1 MSDAEWGPG
10 SAVRLLR
17 LISWPYL
24 KKHAVRSLLTVV
36 GIVLGVAVFVAMHTA
51 NQAVFFAFE
60 RTVDRI
66 AGASQ
71 LQVTAGEAGFPEEV
85 LERVQGLPDVA
96 VAVPVIEAP
105 AGTRIAGQG
114 NILILGVDMTG
125 DRSLREYDLESG
137 DEAVIDDPLVFLAQ
151 PDSIIITNEFA
162 SRNGLRVGDRL
173 TLSTM
178 IGDKPF
184 TVRGIMR
191 SGGLTSAFG
200 GNLAI
205 MDIYAA
211 QQVFGRGRRFDRID
225 LKLREGVA
233 VEIGQAAIA
242 KELGVGYDVQPPASR
257 GQQLESTLAV
267 YAISMNVSSVFAL
280 FIGMFI
286 IYNSFSIAVTQ
297 RRSEIGILR
306 ALGAPRRQIRNLFLI
321 ESAVSGLLGSI
332 AGIALGIVMARGM
345 VGSISNM
352 LEGIYGVAERAEEVS
367 ADPRLLGAAIAIG
380 IVTSMIAAWLP
391 ARNASRVDPV
401 HALQKGKYQVLTA
414 GENRARRLT
423 AAVLMAAAI
432 VMLWLG
438 ASIWFYAGYTLIIL
452 AALMLVPTV
461 ALWFARALR
470 PVLKWLR
477 PVEGALAADSLIQ
490 SPRRTSGAVAALML
504 SLGQVIGLGGIGR
517 ESYNS
522 IVEWLNTALNPDL
535 FVSGS
540 PNLSDRTFRFPKAL
554 APSITAIP
562 GVADV
567 QHVRS
572 LRVQIDGGPVMLIA
586 IEAASFERRGHRP
599 TVSEDPRG
607 MYTLAK
613 AGQGIIVSDNFAR
626 LHNKEVGNPVEVPT
640 PGGLLTIPIAG
651 IITDWSDQQGSIF
664 LDRAVYERYWKDDT
678 VNVFRVYVNP
688 GTDPQTVR
696 QRILERLSPSHPRLL
711 VLTNAEVRSW
721 VLKLTDQ
728 WLQLTYSQ
736 VFIAVLVAILGIVN
750 TLTVSI
756 IDRKRELGVLR
767 AVGGFRRQIR
777 QTVWMEAVAIGL
789 VGLALGLLFGAANL
803 YFLLEITGRD
813 LSGMRLPYRFPFSI
827 AAMLLPTILAAAFF
841 SALWPAE
848 SAVRASLVE
857 ALEYE

>member
-1 MSDAEWGPG
+1 M
-10 SAVRLLR
+10 RLLR

-24 KKHAVRSLLTVV
+24 KKHAVRSLLTVI

-51 NQAVFFAFE
+51 NQAVFYAFE

-66 AGASQ
+66 AGAAQ
-71 LQVTAGEAGFPEEV
+71 LQITAGEGGFPEEI
-85 LERVQGLPDVA
+85 LERVQAIPEVQ

-105 AGTRIAGQG
+105 AAAKMSGQG
-114 NILILGVDMTG
+114 NILVLGVDMTG
-125 DRSLREYDLESG
+125 DRSLRDYDLESG
-137 DEAVIDDPLVFLAQ
+137 DEAVVDDPLVFLAQ
-151 PDSIIITNEFA
+151 PDSIIVTNEFA
-162 SRNGLRVGDRL
+162 ARNNLHVGDRL

-178 IGDKPF
+178 IGDKAF

-200 GNLAI
+200 GNLAV

-211 QQVFGRGRRFDRID
+211 QLVFGRGRRFDRID
-225 LKLREGVA
+225 LKLREGLA
-233 VEIGQAAIA
+233 VEAGQAAIRR
-242 KELGVGYDVQPPASR
+242 KLGVGFDVEPPASR
-257 GQQLESTLAV
+257 GQQLESTLKV

-286 IYNSFSIAVTQ
+286 IYNSFAIAVTQ

-306 ALGAPRRQIRNLFLI
+306 ALGAPRHQIRNLFLI

-332 AGIALGIVMARGM
+332 AGILLGIFMARGM

-352 LEGIYGVAERAEEVS
+352 LEGIYGVAERAEDVS
-367 ADPRLLGAAIAIG
+367 ADPRLLGAAVAIG
-380 IVTSMIAAWLP
+380 IATSMIAAWLP
-391 ARNASRVDPV
+391 ARSAARVDPV
-401 HALQKGKYQVLTA
+401 QALQKGKYQVLTA
-414 GENRARRLT
+414 GENRARRTT
-423 AAVLMAAAI
+423 AAVLLTAAL

-438 ASIWFYAGYTLIIL
+438 TAFWFYAGYALVIL
-452 AALMLVPTV
+452 AALLLVPTV

-470 PVLKWLR
+470 PVLKRLR

-535 FVSGS
+535 FVAGS
-540 PNLSDRTFRFPKAL
+540 QNLSDRTFRFPKTL
-554 APSITAIP
+554 GDEIGRIP
-562 GVADV
+562 GVEDF
-567 QHVRS
+567 QSVRS
-572 LRVQIDGGPVMLIA
+572 FRLRVGGTPVMLIVIDA
-586 IEAASFERRGHRP
+586 KSFERRGHRP
-599 TVSEDPRG
+599 IVAEDPRG
-607 MYTLAK
+607 MYGLASS
-613 AGQGIIVSDNFAR
+613 GQGVIVSDNFAR
-626 LHNKEVGNPVEVPT
+626 LQGREIGDRVDLGT
-640 PGGLLTIPIAG
+640 PAGLLSLPIAG
-651 IITDWSDQQGSIF
+651 IITDWSDQQGSVF

-678 VNVFRVYVNP
+678 VNVVRVYVSD
-688 GTDPQTVR
+688 GIDPLTVR
-696 QRILERLSPSHPRLL
+696 QRILERLSPVHPRML
-711 VLTNAEVRSW
+711 VFTNAEVRSW
-721 VLKLTDQ
+721 VLRLTDQ

-736 VFIAVLVAILGIVN
+736 VFIAVIVAILGIVN

-803 YFLLEITGRD
+803 YFLLQITGRD
-813 LSGMRLPYRFPFSI
+813 LSGMRLPYRFPINI
-827 AAMLLPTILAAAFF
+827 AAMLLPTILTAAFF

-848 SAVRASLVE
+848 SAVRTSLVE

>member
-1 MSDAEWGPG
+1 M
-10 SAVRLLR
+10 RLLA

-24 KKHAVRSLLTVV
+24 RKHAVRSLLTVV
-36 GIVLGVAVFVAMHTA
+36 GIMLGVAVFVAMHTA
-51 NQAVFFAFE
+51 NEAVFFAFE

-66 AGASQ
+66 AGTAQ
-71 LQVTAGEAGFPEEV
+71 LQITVGEAGFAEDV
-85 LERVQGLPDVA
+85 LERVQGISEVQ

-105 AGTRIAGQG
+105 AGTNLAGQG

-151 PDSIIITNEFA
+151 PDSIIVTKEFA
-162 SRNGLRVGDRL
+162 ERNALSVGSRL

-178 IGDKPF
+178 VGDKAF
-184 TVRGIMR
+184 MVRGIMR

-200 GNLAI
+200 GNLAV

-225 LKLREGVA
+225 LKLKDGVA
-233 VEIGQAAIA
+233 VDAGRAAIQQV
-242 KELGVGYDVQPPASR
+242 LGVGFDVDAPASR

-306 ALGAPRRQIRNLFLI
+306 ALGAPRRQVRNVFLI
-321 ESAVSGLLGSI
+321 ESAVSGVIGSI

-345 VGSISNM
+345 VGSISSM

-367 ADPRLLGAAIAIG
+367 ADPRLLATAMAIG
-380 IVTSMIAAWLP
+380 VATSMIAAWLP
-391 ARNASRVDPV
+391 ARSASRVDPV
-401 HALQKGKYQVLTA
+401 QALQKGKYQVLTA
-414 GENRARRLT
+414 GENRARRLGAT
-423 AAVLMAAAI
+423 VLMAVAL
-432 VMLWLG
+432 VFLWIGDSL
-438 ASIWFYAGYTLIIL
+438 WFYAGYVSIIV
-452 AALMLVPTV
+452 AALLLVPTV
-461 ALWFARALR
+461 SLWFARALR

-504 SLGQVIGLGGIGR
+504 SLGQVIGLGGVGR

-522 IVEWLNTALNPDL
+522 IVDWMNTALNPDL
-535 FVSGS
+535 FVAGS
-540 PNLSDRTFRFPKAL
+540 QNLSDRTFRFPKAL
-554 APSITAIP
+554 GPEIAAVP
-562 GVADV
+562 GVADI
-567 QHVRS
+567 QSVRS
-572 LRVQIDGGPVMLIA
+572 LRVNVRGTPVMLIV
-586 IEAASFERRGHRP
+586 IETESFERHGRRQ
-599 TVSEDPRG
+599 TVVEDPRG
-607 MYTLAK
+607 MYNLTK
-613 AGQGIIVSDNFAR
+613 AGQGVIVSDNFAR
-626 LHNKEVGNPVEVPT
+626 LQRMELGDTVDLASPAGM
-640 PGGLLTIPIAG
+640 LSLPIAG
-651 IITDWSDQQGSIF
+651 IMMDWSDQQGSVVI
-664 LDRAVYERYWKDDT
+664 DRALYDRHWRDDT

-688 GTDPQTVR
+688 GIDPMDVR
-696 QRILERLSPSHPRLL
+696 RRILERVGTDQPRLL

-721 VLKLTDQ
+721 ILQLTDQ

-789 VGLALGLLFGAANL
+789 VGLALGVLFGAANL
-803 YFLLEITGRD
+803 YFLLQITGRD
-813 LSGMRLPYRFPFSI
+813 LSGMYLPYRFPVGI
-827 AAMLLPTILAAAFF
+827 ALVLLPTVLCAALF

-848 SAVRASLVE
+848 SAVRMSLVE

>member
-1 MSDAEWGPG
+1 MS
-10 SAVRLLR
+10 LLR
-17 LISWPYL
+17 LITWPYL

-51 NQAVFFAFE
+51 NEAVFYAFE

-66 AGASQ
+66 AGAAQ
-71 LQVTAGEAGFPEEV
+71 LQVTSGEAGFPEEV
-85 LERVQGLPDVA
+85 LERVQAIPEVQ

-105 AGTRIAGQG
+105 AATRVTGQG
-114 NILILGVDMTG
+114 NILVLGVDMTG

-137 DEAVIDDPLVFLAQ
+137 DEAVVDDPLVFLAQ

-162 SRNGLRVGDRL
+162 ARNSLRVGDRL

-178 IGDKPF
+178 VGDKAF

-200 GNLAI
+200 GNLAV

-225 LKLREGVA
+225 LKVRDGLA
-233 VEIGQAAIA
+233 VEQGQAAITRV
-242 KELGVGYDVQPPASR
+242 LGVGFDVQPPASR

-306 ALGAPRRQIRNLFLI
+306 ALGAPRTQIRNLFLI
-321 ESAVSGLLGSI
+321 ESAASGLIGSI
-332 AGIALGIVMARGM
+332 AGIALGIFMARGM

-352 LEGIYGVAERAEEVS
+352 LEGIYGVAERAQEVS

-380 IVTSMIAAWLP
+380 ITTSMIAAWLP
-391 ARNASRVDPV
+391 ARSAARVDPV
-401 HALQKGKYQVLTA
+401 QALQKGKYQVLTA

-423 AAVLMAAAI
+423 AAVLMGAAL
-432 VMLWLG
+432 VMLWIG
-438 ASIWFYAGYTLIIL
+438 TSIWFYAGYAFIIV
-452 AALMLVPTV
+452 AALLLVPTV
-461 ALWFARALR
+461 ALWFSKALR

-522 IVEWLNTALNPDL
+522 ILDWLNTALNPDL
-535 FVSGS
+535 FVAGS
-540 PNLSDRTFRFPKAL
+540 QNLSDRTFRFPKIL
-554 APSITAIP
+554 GEQVRAIP
-562 GVADV
+562 GVEDF
-567 QHVRS
+567 QTVRS
-572 LRVQIDGGPVMLIA
+572 FRLNVGGNPVMLIA
-586 IEAASFERRGHRP
+586 IDAESFERRGHRP
-599 TVSEDPRG
+599 LVAEDPRG
-607 MYTLAK
+607 MYRLAT
-613 AGQGIIVSDNFAR
+613 AGQGVIVSDNFAR
-626 LHNKEVGNPVEVPT
+626 LQRRGIGDPVDLAT
-640 PGGLLTIPIAG
+640 PGGLVSLPIAG
-651 IITDWSDQQGSIF
+651 IITDWSDQQGSVF
-664 LDRAVYERYWKDDT
+664 LDRSVYEKYWQDDT
-678 VNVFRVYVNP
+678 INVVRVYVSP
-688 GTDPQTVR
+688 GTDPLVVR
-696 QRILERLSPSHPRLL
+696 QRIVDRLAPQYPRML
-711 VLTNAEVRSW
+711 VFTNAEVREW
-721 VLKLTDQ
+721 VLQLTDQ

-736 VFIAVLVAILGIVN
+736 VFIAVIVAILGIVN

-803 YFLLEITGRD
+803 YFLLQITGRD
-813 LSGMRLPYRFPFSI
+813 LSGMYLPYRFPFGI

-848 SAVRASLVE
+848 SAVRTSLVE

>member
-1 MSDAEWGPG
+1 M
-10 SAVRLLR
+10 RLLG

-24 KKHAVRSLLTVV
+24 RKHAVRSLLTVV

-66 AGASQ
+66 AGAAQ
-71 LQVTAGEAGFPEEV
+71 LQVTSGEAGFPEEI
-85 LERVQGLPDVA
+85 LERVQEISGVA

-105 AGTRIAGQG
+105 AGTNLPGQG

-137 DEAVIDDPLVFLAQ
+137 EEAVVDDPLVFLAQ
-151 PDSIIITNEFA
+151 PDSIIVTKEFA
-162 SRNGLRVGDRL
+162 ERNNLSVGSRL
-173 TLSTM
+173 TLSM
-178 IGDKPF
+178 MVGDKAF

-200 GNLAI
+200 GNLAV

-225 LKLREGVA
+225 VKLKDGVPVDEGR
-233 VEIGQAAIA
+233 AAIQQA
-242 KELGVGYDVQPPASR
+242 LGVGFTVEPPASR

-321 ESAVSGLLGSI
+321 ESAASGLLGSL
-332 AGIALGIVMARGM
+332 AGIALGVVMARAM
-345 VGSISNM
+345 VGSISSM
-352 LEGIYGVAERAEEVS
+352 LEGIYGVAERAEQVS
-367 ADPRLLGAAIAIG
+367 ADPRLLGSALAIG
-380 IVTSMIAAWLP
+380 VTTSMIAAWLP
-391 ARNASRVDPV
+391 ARSASRVDPV
-401 HALQKGKYQVLTA
+401 QALQKGKYQILTA

-423 AAVLMAAAI
+423 SAMLMVAASVCLLI
-432 VMLWLG
+432 G
-438 ASIWFYAGYTLIIL
+438 RSIWFYAGYVLTIV
-452 AALMLVPTV
+452 AALLLVPTV
-461 ALWFARALR
+461 SLWSARALR
-470 PVLKWLR
+470 PLLKWIR
-477 PVEGALAADSLIQ
+477 PVEGSLAADSLIQ

-504 SLGQVIGLGGIGR
+504 SLGQVIGLGGVSR

-522 IVEWLNTALNPDL
+522 IVDWLDTALNPDL
-535 FVSGS
+535 FVTGS
-540 PNLSDRTFRFPKAL
+540 QNLSDRTFRFSEKLRAEIE
-554 APSITAIP
+554 SVP
-562 GVADV
+562 GVEEV
-567 QHVRS
+567 QSVRS
-572 LRVQIDGGPVMLIA
+572 LRLNVRGTPVLLIVVRM
-586 IEAASFERRGHRP
+586 ASFEGRSNRP
-599 TVSEDPRG
+599 TVAEDPRG
-607 MYTLAK
+607 MYALAK
-613 AGQGIIVSDNFAR
+613 AGQGVIVSDNFAR
-626 LHNKEVGNPVEVPT
+626 LQRMGIGDIVDLAS
-640 PGGLLTIPIAG
+640 PGGLLSLPIVG
-651 IITDWSDQQGSIF
+651 IITDWSDQQGSVL
-664 LDRAVYERYWKDDT
+664 LDRAVYERYWADDT
-678 VNVFRVYVNP
+678 VNVFRVYVTP
-688 GTDPQTVR
+688 GTDPQVVG
-696 QRILERLSPSHPRLL
+696 QRILERLAPNHPRLL
-711 VLTNAEVRSW
+711 ILTNAEVRHW
-721 VLKLTDQ
+721 ILQLTDQ
-728 WLQLTYSQ
+728 WLQLTYVQ

-803 YFLLEITGRD
+803 YFLLQITGRD
-813 LSGMRLPYRFPFSI
+813 LSGMYLPYRFPIQLAFI
-827 AAMLLPTILAAAFF
+827 LLPTILGAALF
-841 SALWPAE
+841 SAFWPAE
-848 SAVRASLVE
+848 SAVRTSLVE

>member
-1 MSDAEWGPG
+1 M
-10 SAVRLLR
+10 RLLR

-24 KKHAVRSLLTVV
+24 KKHAVRSLLTIV

-66 AGASQ
+66 AGAAQ
-71 LQVTAGEAGFPEEV
+71 LQVTAGEAGFPEEA
-85 LERVQGLPDVA
+85 LERVQAIPEVQI
-96 VAVPVIEAP
+96 AVPVIEAP
-105 AGTRIAGQG
+105 AGTNLPGQG

-125 DRSLREYDLESG
+125 DRSLRDYDLESG

-151 PDSIIITNEFA
+151 PDSIIITTEF
-162 SRNGLRVGDRL
+162 SERNNLDVGDRL

-178 IGDKPF
+178 IGNKPF

-225 LKLREGVA
+225 LKLRDGVA
-233 VEIGQAAIA
+233 VEDGQASIRRV
-242 KELGVGYDVQPPASR
+242 LGVGFGVEPPASR

-306 ALGAPRRQIRNLFLI
+306 ALGASRGQIRNLFLI
-321 ESAVSGLLGSI
+321 ESAASGLLGSI
-332 AGIALGIVMARGM
+332 AGIAVGIFMARSM

-367 ADPRLLGAAIAIG
+367 ADPRLLGGAMAIG
-380 IVTSMIAAWLP
+380 IATSMIAAWLP
-391 ARNASRVDPV
+391 ARSASRVDPV
-401 HALQKGKYQVLTA
+401 QALQKGKYQVLTA

-423 AAVLMAAAI
+423 AAGLMAAAV
-432 VMLWLG
+432 VMLWIG
-438 ASIWFYAGYTLIIL
+438 TSIWFYAGCALIIV
-452 AALMLVPTV
+452 AALLLVPTA
-461 ALWFARALR
+461 ALWFAHALR

-522 IVEWLNTALNPDL
+522 IVDWLNTALNPDL

-540 PNLSDRTFRFPKAL
+540 QNLSDRTFRFPKTL
-554 APSITAIP
+554 AGSIAVIP
-562 GVADV
+562 GVEDV

-572 LRVQIDGGPVMLIA
+572 LRVNVGGGPVMLIA
-586 IEAASFERRGHRP
+586 IDAASFERRGHRP
-599 TVSEDPRG
+599 TVAEDPRG
-607 MYTLAK
+607 MYPLTS
-613 AGQGIIVSDNFAR
+613 AGQGVIVSDNFAR
-626 LHNKEVGNPVEVPT
+626 LHRKQVGDRVDIPA
-640 PGGLLTIPIAG
+640 PGGLLSLPIAG
-651 IITDWSDQQGSIF
+651 IITDWSDQQGSVF
-664 LDRAVYERYWKDDT
+664 LDRAVYEQYWKDDT
-678 VNVFRVYVNP
+678 VNVFRVYVTP
-688 GTDPQTVR
+688 GVDPQAVR
-696 QRILERLSPSHPRLL
+696 RRLLERLSPDHPRLL

-721 VLKLTDQ
+721 VLKLTEQ

-789 VGLALGLLFGAANL
+789 VGLALGLSFGAANL
-803 YFLLEITGRD
+803 YFLLQITGRD
-813 LSGMRLPYRFPFSI
+813 LSGMHLPYRYPFSI
-827 AAMLLPTILAAAFF
+827 AAILFPTILAAAFF

-848 SAVRASLVE
+848 SAVRTSLVE

>member
-1 MSDAEWGPG
+1 M
-10 SAVRLLR
+10 RLLR

-60 RTVDRI
+60 RTVDKI
-66 AGASQ
+66 AGAAQ
-71 LQVTAGEAGFPEEV
+71 LQITAGEGGFPEDV
-85 LERVQGLPDVA
+85 LETVQNVPEVV

-105 AGTRIAGQG
+105 AATRVAGQG

-125 DRSLREYDLESG
+125 DRSLRDYDLESG
-137 DEAVIDDPLVFLAQ
+137 DAAVVDDPLVFLAQ
-151 PDSIIITNEFA
+151 PDSIIITKEFA
-162 SRNGLRVGDRL
+162 SRNRLGVGDTL

-178 IGDKPF
+178 VGDKAF

-200 GNLAI
+200 GNLAV

-211 QQVFGRGRRFDRID
+211 QQVFGRGRHFDRID
-225 LKLREGVA
+225 LKLKDGVPIE
-233 VEIGQAAIA
+233 VGRAALQ
-242 KELGVGYDVQPPASR
+242 KTLGVGYDVAQPSSR

-306 ALGAPRRQIRNLFLI
+306 ALGAPRHQIRDLFLI
-321 ESAVSGLLGSI
+321 ESAVTGVLGSI
-332 AGIALGIVMARGM
+332 AGIALGIVGARAM
-345 VGSISNM
+345 VGTISGM

-367 ADPRLLGAAIAIG
+367 ADPRLLGGALAIG
-380 IVTSMIAAWLP
+380 VLTSMMAAWLP
-391 ARNASRVDPV
+391 ARSASRVDPV
-401 HALQKGKYQVLTA
+401 QALQKGKSQVLTA

-423 AAVLMAAAI
+423 AAALMAAAVVCLMI
-432 VMLWLG
+432 GRSM
-438 ASIWFYAGYTLIIL
+438 WFYAGYVLVVV
-452 AALMLVPTV
+452 AALLLVPTM
-461 ALWFARALR
+461 ALWFARGLR

-504 SLGQVIGLGGIGR
+504 SLGQVIGLGGVGR

-522 IVEWLNTALNPDL
+522 IVDWLDTALNPDL

-540 PNLSDRTFRFPKAL
+540 QNLSDRTFRFPESLGKDIL
-554 APSITAIP
+554 SID
-562 GVADV
+562 GVDDV
-567 QHVRS
+567 QSVRS
-572 LRVQIDGGPVMLIA
+572 LRTNVRGTPVLLIVINMA
-586 IEAASFERRGHRP
+586 GFEQRGHR
-599 TVSEDPRG
+599 TMVSQDPRG
-607 MYTLAK
+607 MYALAK
-613 AGQGIIVSDNFAR
+613 AGQGVIVSDNFAR
-626 LHNKEVGNPVEVPT
+626 LQRVTLGDRVDLAS
-640 PGGLLTIPIAG
+640 PGGLLTLPIVG
-651 IITDWSDQQGSIF
+651 IVADWSDQQGAVF
-664 LDRAVYERYWKDDT
+664 LDRSVYEQYWKDQT
-678 VNVFRVYVNP
+678 ANVFRVYARP
-688 GTDPQTVR
+688 GIDPQVVR
-696 QRILERLSPSHPRLL
+696 QRILDRMAPAQPRLL
-711 VLTNAEVRSW
+711 VLTNKEVRDW
-721 VLKLTDQ
+721 VLQLTGQ

-736 VFIAVLVAILGIVN
+736 VFIAVIVAILGIVN

-803 YFLLEITGRD
+803 YFLLQITGRD
-813 LSGMRLPYRFPFSI
+813 LSGMYLPYRFPFDL
-827 AAMLLPTILAAAFF
+827 ALMLFPTILAAALF
-841 SALWPAE
+841 SAFWPAE
-848 SAVRASLVE
+848 SAVRTSLVE

>member
-1 MSDAEWGPG
+1 
-10 SAVRLLR
+10 VRLLR

-24 KKHAVRSLLTVV
+24 KKHAVRSLLTVI

-51 NQAVFFAFE
+51 NQAVFYAFE

-66 AGASQ
+66 AGAAQ
-71 LQVTAGEAGFPEEV
+71 LQVTSGEAGFPEEI
-85 LERVQGLPDVA
+85 LERVQAIPEVQ

-105 AGTRIAGQG
+105 AATRISGQG
-114 NILILGVDMTG
+114 NILVLGVDMTG

-151 PDSIIITNEFA
+151 PDSIIVTAEFA
-162 SRNGLRVGDRL
+162 ARNGLRVGDRL
-173 TLSTM
+173 ILSTM
-178 IGDKPF
+178 VGDKAF

-200 GNLAI
+200 GNLAV

-225 LKLREGVA
+225 LKLRDGLA
-233 VEIGQAAIA
+233 VENGQAAI
-242 KELGVGYDVQPPASR
+242 KTVLGVGFDVQPPASR

-306 ALGAPRRQIRNLFLI
+306 ALGAPRHQIRNLFLI
-321 ESAVSGLLGSI
+321 ESAASGLLGSI
-332 AGIALGIVMARGM
+332 AGIGLGIFMARGM

-380 IVTSMIAAWLP
+380 ITTSMIAAWLP
-391 ARNASRVDPV
+391 ARSASRVDPV
-401 HALQKGKYQVLTA
+401 QALQKGKYQVLTA

-423 AAVLMAAAI
+423 AAVLMAAALA
-432 VMLWLG
+432 MLWVG
-438 ASIWFYAGYTLIIL
+438 TSIWFYAGYTLIVL
-452 AALMLVPTV
+452 AALLLVPTV
-461 ALWFARALR
+461 ALWFAKGMK
-470 PVLKWLR
+470 PVLKWMR

-522 IVEWLNTALNPDL
+522 IIDWLNTALNPDL
-535 FVSGS
+535 FVAGS
-540 PNLSDRTFRFPKAL
+540 QNLSDRTFRFPKTLGDAI
-554 APSITAIP
+554 AGIP
-562 GVADV
+562 GVEDF
-567 QHVRS
+567 QTVRS
-572 LRVQIDGGPVMLIA
+572 FRLNVGGTPVMLIA
-586 IEAASFERRGHRP
+586 IDAESFERRGHRP
-599 TVSEDPRG
+599 LVAEDPRG
-607 MYTLAK
+607 MYRLAK
-613 AGQGIIVSDNFAR
+613 AGEGVIVSDNFAR
-626 LHNKEVGNPVEVPT
+626 LQRRSIGDRVDLAT
-640 PGGLLTIPIAG
+640 PGGLLSLPIAG
-651 IITDWSDQQGSIF
+651 IITDWSDQQGSVF
-664 LDRAVYERYWKDDT
+664 LDRSMYERYWQDDT
-678 VNVFRVYVNP
+678 INVVRVYVSE
-688 GTDPQTVR
+688 GTDPAAVR
-696 QRILERLSPSHPRLL
+696 QRILERLAPAYPRML
-711 VLTNAEVRSW
+711 VFTNAEVRSW
-721 VLKLTDQ
+721 VLQLTDQ

-736 VFIAVLVAILGIVN
+736 VFIAVIVAILGIVN

-789 VGLALGLLFGAANL
+789 VGLGLGLLFGAANL
-803 YFLLEITGRD
+803 YFLLQVTGRD
-813 LSGMRLPYRFPFSI
+813 LSGMYLPYRFPFSI
-827 AAMLLPTILAAAFF
+827 AALLLPTILAAAFF

-848 SAVRASLVE
+848 SAVRTSLVE

>member
-1 MSDAEWGPG
+1 
-10 SAVRLLR
+10 VRLLR

-24 KKHAVRSLLTVV
+24 RKHAVRSLLTVV

-66 AGASQ
+66 AGAAQ
-71 LQVTAGEAGFPEEV
+71 LQITSGEAGFSEDV
-85 LERVQGLPDVA
+85 LEQVQAIPEVQ

-105 AGTRIAGQG
+105 AATRIAGQG

-125 DRSLREYDLESG
+125 DRSLRDYDLETG
-137 DEAVIDDPLVFLAQ
+137 DEAVVDDPLVFLAQ
-151 PDSIIITNEFA
+151 PDSIIVTKEFA
-162 SRNGLRVGDRL
+162 ARNSLAVGGRL

-178 IGDKPF
+178 VGDKAF
-184 TVRGIMR
+184 VVRGIMR

-200 GNLAI
+200 GNLAV

-225 LKLREGVA
+225 VKVSENIPVDASR
-233 VEIGQAAIA
+233 AAIRN
-242 KELGVGYDVQPPASR
+242 ELGVGFDVEPPASR

-321 ESAVSGLLGSI
+321 ESAASGLLGSLI
-332 AGIALGIVMARGM
+332 GIALGILMARVM
-345 VGSISNM
+345 VGTISNM

-367 ADPRLLGAAIAIG
+367 ADPRLLGTALAIG
-380 IVTSMIAAWLP
+380 VMTSMIAAWLP

-401 HALQKGKYQVLTA
+401 HALQKGKYQVLTE
-414 GENRARRLT
+414 GENRARRLA
-423 AAVLMAAAI
+423 AAVLMAVAL
-432 VMLWLG
+432 VFLWIG
-438 ASIWFYAGYTLIIL
+438 RSIWFYAGYVSIIV
-452 AALMLVPTV
+452 AALLLVPT
-461 ALWFARALR
+461 ASLWFAKGIR
-470 PVLKWLR
+470 PILKWLR

-490 SPRRTSGAVAALML
+490 SPRRTSGAIAALML
-504 SLGQVIGLGGIGR
+504 SLGQVIGLGGVGR

-522 IVEWLNTALNPDL
+522 IVDWLDTALNPDL
-535 FVSGS
+535 FVAGS
-540 PNLSDRTFRFPKAL
+540 QNLSDRTFRFPYSLTRDIA
-554 APSITAIP
+554 ATP

-567 QHVRS
+567 QPVRS
-572 LRVQIDGGPVMLIA
+572 LRVNVGGTPVMLIA
-586 IEAASFERRGHRP
+586 IDVASFERRGRRA
-599 TVSEDPRG
+599 TVAEDPRG
-607 MYTLAK
+607 MYALTK
-613 AGQGIIVSDNFAR
+613 AGEGVIVSDNFAR
-626 LHNKEVGNPVEVPT
+626 LQGRQLGDSIEIPS
-640 PGGLLTIPIAG
+640 PGGVVRLPIVG
-651 IITDWSDQQGSIF
+651 IMTDWSDQQGSVV
-664 LDRAVYERYWKDDT
+664 LERRVYERYWQDDT
-678 VNVFRVYVNP
+678 ANVFRVYVAN
-688 GTDPQTVR
+688 GADPIAVR
-696 QRILERLSPSHPRLL
+696 ESLLARLSPGQPRLL

-721 VLKLTDQ
+721 ILQLTDQ

-789 VGLALGLLFGAANL
+789 VGLALGVLFGAANL
-803 YFLLEITGRD
+803 YFLLQITGRD
-813 LSGMRLPYRFPFSI
+813 LSGMYLPYRFPVGI
-827 AAMLLPTILAAAFF
+827 ALMLLPTILCAAFF

>member
-1 MSDAEWGPG
+1 M
-10 SAVRLLR
+10 RLLG

-24 KKHAVRSLLTVV
+24 KKHAVRSLLTVI

-71 LQVTAGEAGFPEEV
+71 LQVTAGEAGFPEEA
-85 LERVQGLPDVA
+85 LERVQAIADVQ

-105 AGTRIAGQG
+105 AATRLAGQG

-125 DRSLREYDLESG
+125 DRSLRDYDLESG

-162 SRNGLRVGDRL
+162 ARNNLRVGDRL

-225 LKLREGVA
+225 LKLRDGVA
-233 VEIGQAAIA
+233 VESGQAAIRN
-242 KELGVGYDVQPPASR
+242 ELGVGFDVEPPASR

-306 ALGAPRRQIRNLFLI
+306 ALGAPRHQIRNLFLI
-321 ESAVSGLLGSI
+321 ESAVSGLLGSL
-332 AGIALGIVMARGM
+332 AGIALGIFMARGM

-367 ADPRLLGAAIAIG
+367 ADPRLLSAAIAIG
-380 IVTSMIAAWLP
+380 ILTSMIAAWLP

-401 HALQKGKYQVLTA
+401 QALQKGKYQVLTA

-423 AAVLMAAAI
+423 AAALMAAAL

-438 ASIWFYAGYTLIIL
+438 RDFWFYAGYVLIIL

-535 FVSGS
+535 FVTGS
-540 PNLSDRTFRFPKAL
+540 QNLSDRTFRFPKAL

-586 IEAASFERRGHRP
+586 IDAASFERRGHRP
-599 TVSEDPRG
+599 TVAEDPRG
-607 MYTLAK
+607 MYPLAR
-613 AGQGIIVSDNFAR
+613 AGAGIIVSDNFAR
-626 LHNKEVGNPVEVPT
+626 LHQKQVGDPVAVPT

-688 GTDPQTVR
+688 GTDPQAVR

-803 YFLLEITGRD
+803 YFLLQITGRD
-813 LSGMRLPYRFPFSI
+813 LSGMHLPYRFPFSI

-848 SAVRASLVE
+848 SAVRTSLVE

>member
-1 MSDAEWGPG
+1 M
-10 SAVRLLR
+10 RLLR

-24 KKHAVRSLLTVV
+24 KKHAVRSLLTVI

-51 NQAVFFAFE
+51 NEAVFFAFE

-66 AGASQ
+66 AGAAQ
-71 LQVTAGEAGFPEEV
+71 LQITSGETGFPEEV
-85 LERVQGLPDVA
+85 LERVQAIPDVL

-105 AGTRIAGQG
+105 AGTTLPGQG

-137 DEAVIDDPLVFLAQ
+137 DEAVVDDPLVFLAQ
-151 PDSIIITNEFA
+151 PDSIIVTNEFA
-162 SRNGLRVGDRL
+162 ARNKLRVGDRL
-173 TLSTM
+173 GLSTM
-178 IGDKPF
+178 VGDKAF

-200 GNLAI
+200 GNLAV

-225 LKLREGVA
+225 LKLREGLA
-233 VEIGQAAIA
+233 VEEGQASIEQA
-242 KELGVGYDVQPPASR
+242 LGVGFDVEPPASR

-267 YAISMNVSSVFAL
+267 YAISMNISSVFAL

-286 IYNSFSIAVTQ
+286 IYNSFAIAVTQ

-321 ESAVSGLLGSI
+321 ESAASGLLGSI

-367 ADPRLLGAAIAIG
+367 ADPRLLWAAIAIG
-380 IVTSMIAAWLP
+380 IATSMIAAWLP
-391 ARNASRVDPV
+391 ARSAARVDPV
-401 HALQKGKYQVLTA
+401 QALQKGKYQVLTA

-423 AAVLMAAAI
+423 SAALMAAAL
-432 VMLWLG
+432 VSLWIG
-438 ASIWFYAGYTLIIL
+438 TSFWFYAGYVLIVV
-452 AALMLVPTV
+452 AALLLVPTI

-522 IVEWLNTALNPDL
+522 IVNWLDTALNPDL
-535 FVSGS
+535 FVAGS
-540 PNLSDRTFRFPKAL
+540 QNLSDRTFRFPKTL
-554 APSITAIP
+554 GDSIGEIP
-562 GVADV
+562 GVEDF
-567 QHVRS
+567 QTVRS
-572 LRVQIDGGPVMLIA
+572 FRVNVGGRPIMLI
-586 IEAASFERRGHRP
+586 IIDAASFERRGHRP
-599 TVSEDPRG
+599 LVAEDPRG
-607 MYTLAK
+607 MYNLAK
-613 AGQGIIVSDNFAR
+613 TGAGVIVSDNFAR
-626 LHNKEVGNPVEVPT
+626 LQGRVVGDRVDLAT
-640 PGGLLTIPIAG
+640 PGGLLSLPVAG
-651 IITDWSDQQGSIF
+651 VITDWSDQQGSVF
-664 LDRAVYERYWKDDT
+664 VDRAVYERYWQDDT
-678 VNVFRVYVNP
+678 VNVVRVYVSE
-688 GTDPQTVR
+688 GTDPMTVR
-696 QRILERLSPSHPRLL
+696 QRILERLAPSYPRLL
-711 VLTNAEVRSW
+711 VFTNAEVRSW

-736 VFIAVLVAILGIVN
+736 VLIAVLVAILGIVN

-777 QTVWMEAVAIGL
+777 QTVWMEAVAIGV

-803 YFLLEITGRD
+803 YFLLQITGRD
-813 LSGMRLPYRFPFSI
+813 LSGMYLPYRFPFSI
-827 AAMLLPTILAAAFF
+827 ALMLLPTILAAAFF

-848 SAVRASLVE
+848 SAVRTSLVE

>member
-1 MSDAEWGPG
+1 M
-10 SAVRLLR
+10 RLLR

-51 NQAVFFAFE
+51 NEAVFYAFE

-66 AGASQ
+66 AGAAQ
-71 LQVTAGEAGFPEEV
+71 LQVTSSEAGFPEEI
-85 LERVQGLPDVA
+85 LERVQSIPEVQ

-105 AGTRIAGQG
+105 AGTNLPGQG
-114 NILILGVDMTG
+114 NLLILGVDMTG

-162 SRNGLRVGDRL
+162 ARNNLRVGDRV

-178 IGDKPF
+178 IGDKAF

-200 GNLAI
+200 GNLAV

-225 LKLREGVA
+225 LTLREGLA
-233 VEIGQAAIA
+233 VEDGQAAIGKA
-242 KELGVGYDVQPPASR
+242 LGVGFDVVPPAMR
-257 GQQLESTLAV
+257 GEQLESTLAV
-267 YAISMNVSSVFAL
+267 YAISMNISSVFAL

-286 IYNSFSIAVTQ
+286 IYNSFAIAVTQ

-306 ALGAPRRQIRNLFLI
+306 ALGAPRAQIRNVFLI

-332 AGIALGIVMARGM
+332 VGIVIGIFMARGM

-367 ADPRLLGAAIAIG
+367 ADPRLLTAAIAIG
-380 IVTSMIAAWLP
+380 IATSMIAAWLP
-391 ARNASRVDPV
+391 ARSASRVDPV
-401 HALQKGKYQVLTA
+401 QALQKGKYQVLTA

-423 AAVLMAAAI
+423 AAVMMAAAL
-432 VMLWLG
+432 VMLWIG
-438 ASIWFYAGYTLIIL
+438 RSIWFYAGYALIIV
-452 AALMLVPTV
+452 AALLLVPTI
-461 ALWFARALR
+461 ALWFSRALR

-504 SLGQVIGLGGIGR
+504 SLGQVIGLGGVSR
-517 ESYNS
+517 ESYSS
-522 IVEWLNTALNPDL
+522 ILDWLNTALNPDL
-535 FVSGS
+535 FVAGS
-540 PNLSDRTFRFPKAL
+540 QNLSDRTFRFPKTL
-554 APSITAIP
+554 GDEIGRIP
-562 GVADV
+562 GVEDF
-567 QHVRS
+567 QTVRS
-572 LRVQIDGGPVMLIA
+572 FRLNVGGIPIMLIVIDA
-586 IEAASFERRGHRP
+586 ESFERRGHRP
-599 TVSEDPRG
+599 LVAEDPRG
-607 MYTLAK
+607 MYPLARS
-613 AGQGIIVSDNFAR
+613 GQGVIVSDNFAR
-626 LHNKEVGNPVEVPT
+626 LQGQKVGDHVDLAT
-640 PGGLLTIPIAG
+640 PGGLLSLPIAG
-651 IITDWSDQQGSIF
+651 IITDWSDQQGSVF
-664 LDRAVYERYWKDDT
+664 LDRAVYEQYWKDDT
-678 VNVFRVYVNP
+678 VNVVRVYVNK
-688 GTDPQTVR
+688 GTDPMAVR
-696 QRILERLSPSHPRLL
+696 QRILERLSPAYPRML
-711 VLTNAEVRSW
+711 VFTNAEVRSW
-721 VLKLTDQ
+721 VLQLTDQ

-736 VFIAVLVAILGIVN
+736 VFIAVIVAILGIVN

-789 VGLALGLLFGAANL
+789 VGLSLGLLFGAANL
-803 YFLLEITGRD
+803 YFLLQITGRD
-813 LSGMRLPYRFPFSI
+813 LSGMYLPYRFPFSI
-827 AAMLLPTILAAAFF
+827 AAMLFPTILAAAFF

-848 SAVRASLVE
+848 AAVRASLVE

>member
-1 MSDAEWGPG
+1 M
-10 SAVRLLR
+10 RLLT

-24 KKHAVRSLLTVV
+24 RKHAVRSLLTVV

-51 NQAVFFAFE
+51 NQAVFFAFA

-66 AGASQ
+66 AGAAQ
-71 LQVTAGEAGFPEEV
+71 LQISAGEGGFPEEV
-85 LERVQGLPDVA
+85 LETVQNVPEIA

-105 AGTRIAGQG
+105 AGMHVAGQG

-125 DRSLREYDLESG
+125 DRSLRDYDFESG
-137 DEAVIDDPLVFLAQ
+137 DDAVVDDPLVFLAQ
-151 PDSIIITNEFA
+151 PDSIIITKEFA
-162 SRNGLRVGDRL
+162 ARNGLAVGDKL

-178 IGDKPF
+178 AGDKAF

-200 GNLAI
+200 GNLAV

-211 QQVFGRGRRFDRID
+211 QLVFGRGRHFDRID
-225 LKLREGVA
+225 VKLKEGVA
-233 VEIGQAAIA
+233 VEAGRAALQ
-242 KELGVGYDVQPPASR
+242 KTLGVGFDVEPPSAR

-306 ALGAPRRQIRNLFLI
+306 ALGAPRYQIRNLFLI
-321 ESAVSGLLGSI
+321 ESAISGLLGSV
-332 AGIALGIVMARGM
+332 AGIALGIVGARAM
-345 VGSISNM
+345 VGTISSM

-367 ADPRLLGAAIAIG
+367 ADPRLLGGALAIG
-380 IVTSMIAAWLP
+380 VLTSMMAAWLP
-391 ARNASRVDPV
+391 ARSASRVDPV
-401 HALQKGKYQVLTA
+401 QALQKGKSQVLTA

-423 AAVLMAAAI
+423 AAAVMAGAMVCLAI
-432 VMLWLG
+432 G
-438 ASIWFYAGYTLIIL
+438 RSIWFYAGYVLVIV
-452 AALMLVPTV
+452 AALLLVPTA

-504 SLGQVIGLGGIGR
+504 SLGQVIGLGGVGR

-522 IVEWLNTALNPDL
+522 IVDWLDTALNPDL

-540 PNLSDRTFRFPKAL
+540 QNLSDRTFRFPNSL
-554 APSITAIP
+554 GNDVRSIE
-562 GVADV
+562 GVEDV
-567 QHVRS
+567 QSVRS
-572 LRVQIDGGPVMLIA
+572 LRMNVRGTPVLLIVLEMA
-586 IEAASFERRGHRP
+586 GFERRGHR
-599 TVSEDPRG
+599 TMVAQNELG
-607 MYTLAK
+607 MYALAR
-613 AGQGIIVSDNFAR
+613 AGQGVIVSDNFAR
-626 LHNKEVGNPVEVPT
+626 LQRMALGDTVDLAS
-640 PGGLLTIPIAG
+640 PGGLVSLPIVG
-651 IITDWSDQQGSIF
+651 IVADWSDQQGSVF
-664 LDRAVYERYWKDDT
+664 LDRSVYEQRWKDQT
-678 VNVFRVYVNP
+678 ANVFRVYVKP
-688 GTDPQTVR
+688 GIAPQAVR
-696 QRILERLSPSHPRLL
+696 QRILHRLSAAQPRLL
-711 VLTNAEVRSW
+711 VLTNKEVRDW
-721 VLKLTDQ
+721 VLQLTGQ

-736 VFIAVLVAILGIVN
+736 VFIAVIVAILGIVN

-803 YFLLEITGRD
+803 YFLLQITGRD
-813 LSGMRLPYRFPFSI
+813 LSGMYLPYRFPFDL
-827 AAMLLPTILAAAFF
+827 AVMLLPTILAAALF
-841 SALWPAE
+841 SAFWPAE
-848 SAVRASLVE
+848 SAVRTSLVE